1 MSDSSRV
8 IRRAFRAPIAP
19 ATLLLLACSCDGDG
33 ANLPQFDTTHVEQA
47 IVYLSEP
54 SQERLRRVADT
65 AAARHLLKHS
75 AVTGYYAPDA
85 TALDIT
91 RSLLSRPVEAGEIA
105 GVETLLAEI
114 EAAPE
119 RQRACLRDAARYLP
133 DGFIFAEPL
142 YVTWGYDIGV
152 SMNGSASINLAHPRF
167 AADPDEIWFYCVHEM
182 HHAGL
187 TSLQLYPQAISEI
200 RTAAEMLAFIR
211 YSTMLEGMAVH
222 AAREPRRREGALE
235 SDPVYVALADPARMA
250 VYEKSYWKIY
260 RYFEAQGKRPL
271 NESDWQRVE
280 QLSDN
285 DRLWYRVGAHMA
297 AMIESNLGRSVLRNL
312 PVEGAEAF
320 FDWSRKVDPVSE
332 VQIPPEG

>member
-1 MSDSSRV
+1 MKASTT
-8 IRRAFRAPIAP
+8 IA
-19 ATLLLLACSCDGDG
+19 LLVLLCSCSGDR
-33 ANLPQFDTTHVEQA
+33 ANLPQFDTAHVERA
-47 IVYLSEP
+47 IAYLSEP
-54 SQERLRRVADT
+54 SQERLQRVAET

-91 RSLLSRPVEAGEIA
+91 RSLLSRPVEASEIA
-105 GVETLLAEI
+105 RVETLLAET

-133 DGFIFAEPL
+133 EGFAFAEPL

-187 TSLQLYPQAISEI
+187 TSLQPYPQAISEI

-222 AAREPRRREGALE
+222 TAREPRRKAGALE
-235 SDPVYVALADPARMA
+235 SDPDYVALGDPVRMA
-250 VYEKSYWKIY
+250 AYEETFWKIY
-260 RYFEAQGKRPL
+260 GDFEAQGGRPL
-271 NESDWQRVE
+271 SEGDWHQVE

-285 DRLWYRVGAHMA
+285 DRLWYRVGAQMA
-297 AMIESNLGRSVLRNL
+297 AMIEAELGRSALRNL
-312 PVEGAEAF
+312 PLEVINRGYCQSGGKSPCR
-320 FDWSRKVDPVSE
+320 SRRP
-332 VQIPPEG
+332 